1 MENAVSLEIETQIRR
16 ETPILTGLPNRTV
29 APAGMSERFI
39 CSHALKVSRSW
50 IAAVLILASW
60 VIPASAQNH
69 YQSFIVS
76 TYATQRTVQSLANGD
91 LDPARSWAK
100 LTRNLKVDKIYIE
113 VMRNHTLVDEA
124 SLDKLIRFYQS
135 RGVEVCG
142 GLAFSVSEANGYQGF
157 DYADPENRAFAK
169 KAVQLA
175 ARHFNEI
182 LLDDYFFFD
191 RKTDFDIHAKGR
203 RSWTQYRLDTMRE
216 ATRDLIVDT
225 AKAEN
230 PKCKVI
236 IKMANWYDQYAGL
249 GNDTEKVPL
258 IADGMFSGT
267 ESRLWVG
274 QEQHLQP
281 YLSYDIMRFM
291 DNLHPA
297 PAAST
302 QPDGGV
308 NKGGWVDQ
316 SGAFPIDRYSEQLL
330 DTVFARCP
338 EMCCFNYA
346 GMLSE
351 IPRGAISITNRPWAN
366 EPTSLNFN
374 ELLKTIP
381 PDDNPTFA
389 DIAGYT
395 LGQVDPILAR
405 VGKPVGIK
413 CYTPYHATGDEFLHD
428 YLGMIGLPMDI
439 FPKFPADAS
448 MVLLTE
454 QSKSD
459 PHIIRKIKVQLE
471 AGKSVCVT
479 SGFVRA
485 MQGTGLEDIC
495 EIETTGNTIPIDRFT
510 FASGPGSPFRRRG
523 SPGAAQPGS
532 SSIARDATKAPR
544 DLFIPEIKY
553 FNILTHDAW
562 GDVLGISPGGTTYPI
577 LLSCDYSRGKLY
589 VLTVPNDPADLYAFP
604 PMVLSEIR
612 SVLCSAAAEPVRLD
626 YAPAQVALFR
636 YDNGAFIVQNYL
648 PTRAEVT
655 VSVTGNIAHIHDLLT
670 GRDTQRTGPAKAKAM
685 TTTTPMPPAQRTTFT
700 FTVPAHSY
708 VAFGAP
714 FE

>member
-1 MENAVSLEIETQIRR
+1 MSHSLLIT
-16 ETPILTGLPNRTV
+16 
-29 APAGMSERFI
+29 
-39 CSHALKVSRSW
+39 
-50 IAAVLILASW
+50 AVLALLTAS
-60 VIPASAQNH
+60 VAQARAQGQRH

-76 TYATQRTVQSLANGD
+76 TYATQRTVQSLARGD

-100 LTRNLKVDKIYIE
+100 LTRNLKIDKIYIE
-113 VMRNHTLVDEA
+113 VMRNHTLVSES
-124 SLDKLIRFYQS
+124 SLEKLIKFYQS
-135 RGVEVCG
+135 QGVQVCG
-142 GLAFSVSEANGYQGF
+142 GLAFSISEANGYEGF
-157 DYADPENRAFAK
+157 DYANPENRAFAK
-169 KAVQLA
+169 KAVELA

-191 RKTDFDIHAKGR
+191 RKTDYDIHAKGR

-216 ATRDLIVDT
+216 VTRDLIVHT
-225 AKAEN
+225 AKAVN

-236 IKMANWYDQYAGL
+236 IKMANWYDQYAGM

-258 IADGMFSGT
+258 VADGMFSGT

-291 DNLHPA
+291 DNLKP
-297 PAAST
+297 
-302 QPDGGV
+302 GV

-316 SGAFPIDRYSEQLL
+316 SGAFPIDRYAEQLL

-346 GMLSE
+346 GMLFS

-366 EPTSLNFN
+366 EPTSLDFN

-381 PDDNPTFA
+381 PDDDPTFA

-395 LGQVDPILAR
+395 LGRVDPVLAK

-413 CYTPYHATGDEFLHD
+413 AYTPYHATGDEFLHD

-439 FPKFPADAS
+439 FPKFPSDAG

-454 QSKSD
+454 QAKSD
-459 PHIIRKIKVQLE
+459 PRIIRKIKTQLE

-485 MQGTGLEDIC
+485 MQGKGLEDIC
-495 EIETTGNTIPIDRFT
+495 EIEATGNTIPIERFT

-523 SPGAAQPGS
+523 SPGAAQAESLTISDPL
-532 SSIARDATKAPR
+532 KAPR
-544 DLFIPEIKY
+544 DLFIPELKY

-562 GDVLGISPGGTTYPI
+562 GDVLGVSPGGTTYPI
-577 LLSCDYSRGKLY
+577 LLSCDYSKGKLY
-589 VLTVPNDPADLYAFP
+589 VLTIPNDPADLYAFP
-604 PMVLSEIR
+604 PMVLSELR
-612 SVLCSAAAEPVRLD
+612 RVLGAAEPVRLD
-626 YAPAQVALFR
+626 RAPAQVALFR

-648 PTRAEVT
+648 STNADVT
-655 VSVTGNIAHIHDLLT
+655 VSVTGKLGEIHDLVT
-670 GRDTQRTGPAKAKAM
+670 GREIQATMAMPLRTS
-685 TTTTPMPPAQRTTFT
+685 FT
-700 FTVPAHSY
+700 FTVLPHSY
-708 VAFGAP
+708 AALKR
-714 FE
+714 